1 LSGCTYMQ
9 LFKLKVVCILSGSN
23 SSSSRADVLRDGWGT
38 PRNQPQLVSMGDNN
52 RKRFDTDES
61 PEAA

>member
-1 LSGCTYMQ
+1 MQ

-23 SSSSRADVLRDGWGT
+23 TNGSDRSEILRDGWGT
-38 PRNQPQLVSMGDNN
+38 PHNQPVLVSIDSG
-52 RKRFDTDES
+52 RKRFDNDEP

>member
-1 LSGCTYMQ
+1 MQ

-23 SSSSRADVLRDGWGT
+23 ANGSARSEVLRDGWGT
-38 PRNQPQLVSMGDNN
+38 PRNQPQLVAIDGG
-52 RKRFDTDES
+52 RRFDKDDA